1 MMELQEGV
9 IFSEGEKALMSAV
22 CEYKARFVFDD
33 FREEETVQGVLTILY
48 RGKIYITSRDGKSK
62 AKLDFTLMDLPELDE
77 LPTPAGFLTLND
89 GSIGFLAANITY
101 GKYDYNA
108 LSSRRVGI
116 KDMMFSMVNKIEKY
130 QNKIGIFESEG
141 MPVI

>member
-33 FREEETVQGVLTILY
+33 FREEETIQGVLTILY
-48 RGKIYITSRDGKSK
+48 RGKIYITSRDGKTK

-77 LPTPAGFLTLND
+77 LPTPAGLLTLND

-108 LSSRRVGI
+108 LSSRQVGI